1 MKIAFDRRA
10 IIFIVFAIVTFLLVP
25 ISPTD
30 FQWVGELLT
39 ITYLVLAALSWLDNV
54 SRRTFRKT
62 KK

>member
-54 SRRTFRKT
+54 SRRTFRNT